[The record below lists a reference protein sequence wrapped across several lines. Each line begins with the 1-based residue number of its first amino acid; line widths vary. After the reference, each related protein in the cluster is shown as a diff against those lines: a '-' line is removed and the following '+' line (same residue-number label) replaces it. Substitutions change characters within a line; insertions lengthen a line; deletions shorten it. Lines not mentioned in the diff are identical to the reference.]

1 MRISEPAVKR
11 PVAVAMLFL
20 IVILLGVVSLNKL
33 NVDLFPELDLPIA
46 LSMTSYEGVGPEEIE
61 NLVTRP
67 IEGAVGTVSGIKNI
81 SSQSYQGSSLVMVE
95 FEWGTDMNYAINQM
109 REKIDLIAPML
120 PTDADKSLI
129 LKMDPNLMPIMAIGF
144 GGNLDLADLDD
155 LAKDVIQPRLERVNG
170 VASVGVY
177 GGMEREIRISAVPQ
191 RLQAYGLS
199 LDSLINFLR
208 MENRNVSAGSVEDG
222 LKEHTV
228 RVTGEFEDLQEIEN
242 LQIPLPS
249 GGSIRLAEIAKIED
263 TYKDKKSYAYM
274 DGEPCVQIS
283 IQRQTDANTVKVS
296 DAIRQELEELKDVL
310 PQEAKINIAFDQAE
324 FIRLSINNVVRN
336 VLIGAVLAVFV
347 LLLFLRNIRSTLIIG
362 TAIPISIITT
372 FILIFFGNLTLN
384 MITLGGLAL
393 GVGMMVDSAI
403 VILENIYRHR
413 EEGYSRIDASV
424 RGADEVASAI
434 TASTLTTIVVFLPIV
449 YVEGLASQIFRPMA
463 LTVTFALLASLLV
476 ALTLVPMLSSKVLKV
491 NHNNGNNNGKKKGFL
506 TRLSGKWGRLFQK
519 FERGYSRVLAWSIN
533 NKKKV
538 VFGTLLLFIGSIA
551 MTPLVGM
558 EFLPKQDTGEYIINI
573 DLPNGTALHETHRVT
588 KLVEEFIHQLPEHE
602 WSFYSVGSSGNMFG
616 SGNTPE
622 HASVRGKLKDVS
634 QRERDI
640 DQVLDELRTKCST
653 VPGADI
659 EIRAEG
665 GGMGGGSGDPISI
678 GIIGDNLEVLD
689 LISHDIAERIKD
701 VPGTREVTTSI
712 EDGRPELH
720 IKLNRERADLYG
732 LTSAQLSSYVSTAVN
747 GSTATRYRVKGDE
760 LDIRVILDEKYRQT
774 IDDIEALTITSPT
787 GALVPLQEVA
797 SLEIAKGPTQITRK
811 NQSRRV
817 TVSGDISGRDLR
829 SVMQDIQ
836 LVIKDVNLPPGV
848 QLEFGGENKDMMES
862 FQNLTY
868 ALILA
873 IILVYMILASQYES
887 LLYPFVIMFAIPP
900 TLIGVVLFL
909 FISNRTLNVATFIG
923 IIMLAGIVVNNA
935 IVMVDY
941 INTLRR
947 RDGMSRKDAILKA
960 GPTRLRPIL
969 MTTLTTILG
978 LFPLVLGIGEGSE
991 LSAPMATAVFGGLS
1005 FSTVITLVLVPCMY
1019 IIMENMVQKVKKIFR
1034 RGDKKSAAGATVG
1047 GE

>member
-1 MRISEPAVKR
+1 MKISEPAVKR
-11 PVAVAMLFL
+11 PVAVTMLFL

-61 NLVTRP
+61 NLITRP
-67 IEGAVGTVSGIKNI
+67 IEGTVGTVSGIKDI
-81 SSQSYQGSSLVMVE
+81 SSQSYQGSSMVIVE
-95 FEWGTDMNYAINQM
+95 FEWGTDMNYAINQI

-120 PTDADKSLI
+120 PSDADKSLI
-129 LKMDPNLMPIMAIGF
+129 LKMDPNLMPIMALGF
-144 GGNLDLADLDD
+144 GGNLDLATLDD
-155 LAKDVIQPRLERVNG
+155 LAKDVIKPRLERVNG

-199 LDSLINFLR
+199 LDSLISFLR
-208 MENRNVSAGSVEDG
+208 MENRNVSAGNVEEG
-222 LKEHTV
+222 LKEYMV

-249 GGSIRLAEIAKIED
+249 GGSIRLAEIAEIED
-263 TYKDKKSYAYM
+263 TYKDKESFAYI

-296 DAIRQELEELKDVL
+296 DAVTKELENLKKVL
-310 PQEAKINIAFDQAE
+310 PQEAKMQVAFDQAE
-324 FIRLSINNVVRN
+324 FIRKSISNVVRN
-336 VLIGAVLAVFV
+336 VLIGAILAVFV

-372 FILIFFGNLTLN
+372 FILMYFGNLTLN

-413 EEGYSRIDASV
+413 EDGYSRVDASV

-476 ALTLVPMLSSKVLKV
+476 ALTLVPMLSSKILKV
-491 NHNNGNNNGKKKGFL
+491 NHKNGNNNVKKGFL
-506 TRLSGKWGRLFQK
+506 TRLSDKWGRA
-519 FERGYSRVLAWSIN
+519 FENFEKKYSSVLAWSIN

-538 VFGTLLLFIGSIA
+538 VFGTLVLFIGSIA
-551 MTPLVGM
+551 MIPLVGM

-573 DLPNGTALHETHRVT
+573 DLPNGTALHETQRVT
-588 KLVEEFIHQLPEHE
+588 ELVEEFIHKLPEHE
-602 WSFYSVGSSGNMFG
+602 WSFYSVGSSGSMFG
-616 SGNTPE
+616 SGSTPE
-622 HASVRGKLKDVS
+622 HAVVRGKLKDVS

-640 DQVLDELRTKCST
+640 DQILDELRTQCST
-653 VPGADI
+653 IPGADI
-659 EIRAEG
+659 EVKAEE
-665 GGMGGGSGDPISI
+665 GGMGGSSGEPINI
-678 GIIGDNLEVLD
+678 GIIGDNLEVLN
-689 LISHDIAERIKD
+689 LLSHTIAERIKD
-701 VPGTREVTTSI
+701 VPGAREVTTSI
-712 EDGRPELH
+712 EDGRPELR

-732 LTSAQLSSYVSTAVN
+732 LNSAQLSNFVSAAVN

-760 LDIRVILDEKYRQT
+760 FDITVILDEKYRQT
-774 IDDIEALTITSPT
+774 IDDIQALTVTSPT
-787 GALVPLQEVA
+787 GALVPLREVA
-797 SLEIAKGPTQITRK
+797 SLEIAKGPTRIERK

-817 TVSGDISGRDLR
+817 TISGDISGRDLR
-829 SVMQDIQ
+829 SVMQDVQ
-836 LVIKDVNLPPGV
+836 EVIKNINLPPGV
-848 QLEFGGENKDMMES
+848 QLEFGGANKDMMES
-862 FQNLTY
+862 FQSLSY

-909 FISNRTLNVATFIG
+909 FISGRTLNVATFIG

-947 RDGMSRKDAILKA
+947 RDGMTRKEAILKA

-1019 IIMENMVQKVKKIFR
+1019 IILENMVQKVKKIIK
-1034 RGDKKSAAGATVG
+1034 RGDKKTADSPAVG
-1047 GE
+1047 GD